1 MSNSRPRF
9 PAPPPPA
16 PPIEEELTISVISI
30 GVLSAVSLVLLI
42 IFLKKMGYC
51 KRLAE
56 YCDCAPDD
64 TIPPPPEFSKK
75 ALEEEDDDE
84 EKGLGVAGN
93 APMKNSGILGSM
105 IEEGDEEEGED
116 DAKSELSE
124 GSLAAQRVLEASWA
138 NPVEHT
144 EEANLEIG
152 VFNTLT
158 QGDLY
163 ESSKPPPP
171 PPDDNRRETMD
182 QKLRRLSYE
191 REQAAL
197 HLQHAREQRAKF
209 MKRGGRPT
217 ASDYAEWNPNSKVR
231 VVDKNSLA
239 AVQAAHD
246 AWVAECEKED
256 SGHAPEA
263 PSSEEIAKAAALAVR
278 GRRASQ
284 GGASRSLWVAPDVLS

>member
-1 MSNSRPRF
+1 MSNSRARF

-16 PPIEEELTISVISI
+16 PPVEEEITISVISI

-51 KRLAE
+51 KKLAE
-56 YCDCAPDD
+56 YCDCAPSD
-64 TIPPPPEFSKK
+64 TIPPEEFADFSKK
-75 ALEEEDDDE
+75 KLEEEDDDL
-84 EKGLGVAGN
+84 EKGNGVAGE
-93 APMKNSGILGSM
+93 PTKNSGM
-105 IEEGDEEEGED
+105 FAQIEEGDEEEGED

-138 NPVEHT
+138 
-144 EEANLEIG
+144 EASQRPSDGGVVNLG
-152 VFNTLT
+152 N

-182 QKLRRLSYE
+182 QKLRRMSYE
-191 REQAAL
+191 KEQAAL

-217 ASDYAEWNPNSKVR
+217 AADYAEWNPNAKVKA
-231 VVDKNSLA
+231 VDENSLA

-246 AWVAECEKED
+246 AWVKECERED

>member
-1 MSNSRPRF
+1 MLLRVKKNLEHTQWLWPLFGEPPRS
-9 PAPPPPA
+9 
-16 PPIEEELTISVISI
+16 EL
-30 GVLSAVSLVLLI
+30 
-42 IFLKKMGYC
+42 
-51 KRLAE
+51 
-56 YCDCAPDD
+56 
-64 TIPPPPEFSKK
+64 
-75 ALEEEDDDE
+75 EDDDL
-84 EKGLGVAGN
+84 EKGNGVAGV
-93 APMKNSGILGSM
+93 PTKNSGM
-105 IEEGDEEEGED
+105 FAQIEEGDEEEGED

-138 NPVEHT
+138 
-144 EEANLEIG
+144 EASQRPSDGGVVNLG
-152 VFNTLT
+152 N

-182 QKLRRLSYE
+182 QKLRRMSYE
-191 REQAAL
+191 KEQAAL

-217 ASDYAEWNPNSKVR
+217 AADYAEWNPNAKVKA
-231 VVDKNSLA
+231 VDQNSLA

-246 AWVAECEKED
+246 AWVKECERED
-256 SGHAPEA
+256 SGHAPDA

>member
-1 MSNSRPRF
+1 MSNSRARF

-16 PPIEEELTISVISI
+16 PPVEEEITISAITI

-42 IFLKKMGYC
+42 IFLKKMGYS
-51 KRLAE
+51 KKIAE
-56 YCDCAPDD
+56 WCECEPSD
-64 TIPPPPEFSKK
+64 TISEKEFAAFDKK
-75 ALEEEDDDE
+75 KLEEADDDL
-84 EKGLGVAGN
+84 EKGNGVAGE
-93 APMKNSGILGSM
+93 PTKNSGM
-105 IEEGDEEEGED
+105 FAQIEEGDEEEGEGED

-138 NPVEHT
+138 
-144 EEANLEIG
+144 EATQRDSGGGTVNLG
-152 VFNTLT
+152 N

-182 QKLRRLSYE
+182 QKLRRMSYE
-191 REQAAL
+191 KEQAAL

-217 ASDYAEWNPNSKVR
+217 AADYAEWNPNAKVKA
-231 VVDKNSLA
+231 VDENSLA

-246 AWVAECEKED
+246 AWVKECERED
-256 SGHAPEA
+256 SGHAPDA

>member
-1 MSNSRPRF
+1 M
-9 PAPPPPA
+9 
-16 PPIEEELTISVISI
+16 TISVISI
-30 GVLSAVSLVLLI
+30 GVLSAVSLVLLM

-51 KRLAE
+51 KRLTE

-75 ALEEEDDDE
+75 ALEEEGDDV
-84 EKGLGVAGN
+84 EKGNGIAG
-93 APMKNSGILGSM
+93 APMKSSGILASM

-138 NPVEHT
+138 EAEKRPEPT
-144 EEANLEIG
+144 EEGNLEIG
-152 VFNTLT
+152 VFNRLT

-171 PPDDNRRETMD
+171 PPDDNGRETMD
-182 QKLRRLSYE
+182 QKLRRMSYE
-191 REQAAL
+191 KEQAAL
-197 HLQHAREQRAKF
+197 HLKHAREQRAKF

-217 ASDYAEWNPNSKVR
+217 AADYAEWNPTAKVK
-231 VVDKNSLA
+231 VVDQNSLA

-246 AWVAECEKED
+246 AWVKECERED
-256 SGHAPEA
+256 GGHAPEA

>member
-1 MSNSRPRF
+1 MF
-9 PAPPPPA
+9 AQ
-16 PPIEEELTISVISI
+16 
-30 GVLSAVSLVLLI
+30 
-42 IFLKKMGYC
+42 
-51 KRLAE
+51 
-56 YCDCAPDD
+56 
-64 TIPPPPEFSKK
+64 
-75 ALEEEDDDE
+75 
-84 EKGLGVAGN
+84 
-93 APMKNSGILGSM
+93 

-138 NPVEHT
+138 
-144 EEANLEIG
+144 EASQRDSGGGTVNLG
-152 VFNTLT
+152 N

-182 QKLRRLSYE
+182 QKLRRMSYE
-191 REQAAL
+191 KEQAAL

-217 ASDYAEWNPNSKVR
+217 AADYAEWNPNAKVKA
-231 VVDKNSLA
+231 VDENSLA

-246 AWVAECEKED
+246 AWVKECERED
-256 SGHAPEA
+256 SGHAPDA

>member
-1 MSNSRPRF
+1 MSNSRARF

-16 PPIEEELTISVISI
+16 PPVEEEITISAITI

-42 IFLKKMGYC
+42 IFLKKMGYS
-51 KRLAE
+51 KKIAE
-56 YCDCAPDD
+56 WCECEPSD
-64 TIPPPPEFSKK
+64 TIPPEQFADFSKK
-75 ALEEEDDDE
+75 KLEEADDDL
-84 EKGLGVAGN
+84 EKGNGVAGEST
-93 APMKNSGILGSM
+93 KNSGM
-105 IEEGDEEEGED
+105 FAQIEEGDEEEGEGED

-138 NPVEHT
+138 
-144 EEANLEIG
+144 EAENRPSDGGVVNLG
-152 VFNTLT
+152 D

-163 ESSKPPPP
+163 ERSKPPPP

-182 QKLRRLSYE
+182 QKLRRMSYE
-191 REQAAL
+191 KEQAAL

-217 ASDYAEWNPNSKVR
+217 AADYAEWNPNSKVKA
-231 VVDKNSLA
+231 VDQNSLA

-246 AWVAECEKED
+246 AWVKECERED